1 MVVVEEIMQLFDV
14 SYSSL
19 VFQDVVVKCGL
30 VNEFD
35 IVLLNL
41 ILPAQFDRKLVKW
54 QMNDTS
60 STTTR
65 MTQHCASH
73 MNDTSS
79 TTLRLEHIV
88 HKNTKYITTP

>member
-35 IVLLNL
+35 LVLLNL
-41 ILPAQFDRKLVKW
+41 ILPAQFDRKLVK
-54 QMNDTS
+54 
-60 STTTR
+60 
-65 MTQHCASH
+65 
-73 MNDTSS
+73 
-79 TTLRLEHIV
+79 
-88 HKNTKYITTP
+88 